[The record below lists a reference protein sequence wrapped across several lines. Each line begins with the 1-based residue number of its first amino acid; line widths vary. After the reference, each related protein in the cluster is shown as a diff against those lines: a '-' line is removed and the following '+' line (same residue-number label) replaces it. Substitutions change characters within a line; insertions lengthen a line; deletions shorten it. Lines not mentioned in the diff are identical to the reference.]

1 MFWVARARRLIPAIP
16 CDFRLFP
23 AIPGYSRPA
32 PAITGYLLCGP
43 LVVSFVAAFVASFAV
58 PFVAP
63 FVASFAATFVAP
75 LEDAKCHSRLFS
87 AIPGYSLLFPAI
99 PGSLR
104 LSPVT
109 SCVVRLLF
117 PLLLHLMLHL
127 LFHLVPHL
135 LFHLF
140 KSRPSCSR
148 QFPQLVPA
156 WSLCRPCFV
165 TAWSL
170 FGSSFSFCLAC
181 LVIIRLLVLAWVLV
195 GSCLVCVCEVLTFD
209 WVNHLES
216 VFFTGP
222 EMLHYTR
229 NYYSRLIGHSG
240 IRDLRS
246 CLLA

>member
-1 MFWVARARRLIPAIP
+1 MRCPFVAPFVAAFVAPLEDAG
-16 CDFRLFP
+16 CHSRLFP
-23 AIPGYSRPA
+23 AIPCYSRLA

-43 LVVSFVAAFVASFAV
+43 LVVSFVVACVASFAV

-63 FVASFAATFVAP
+63 FVASFPAPFVAP
-75 LEDAKCHSRLFS
+75 FVASPVASFVATLEDADCH
-87 AIPGYSLLFPAI
+87 SLLFPAI
-99 PGSLR
+99 PGALR

-170 FGSSFSFCLAC
+170 FGSSFSFCLGC

-195 GSCLVCVCEVLTFD
+195 G
-209 WVNHLES
+209 
-216 VFFTGP
+216 
-222 EMLHYTR
+222 
-229 NYYSRLIGHSG
+229 
-240 IRDLRS
+240 
-246 CLLA
+246 A